1 MSNIVT
7 EMIVEKLDQV
17 ILLLQVQK
25 PATAGEENWT
35 LLNRQIESIRQGIAD
50 QQLLGQKG
58 ARKQDTILAAIAG
71 LENHLKALPGKATVE
86 HKHHLHKGVWIV
98 AGLLVITILLSWQ
111 WLVQIGEKEQFR
123 ENGLKYRY
131 LKAFGDKEVRQLCH
145 RADSIYAARQ
155 DDFEEKVLSEEKQQ
169 QDWADSIRLA
179 GERRGRKN
187 NNPQSRIIP

>member
-35 LLNRQIESIRQGIAD
+35 LLNRQIESIRQGITD
-50 QQLLGQKG
+50 QQLQGQKG
-58 ARKQDTILAAIAG
+58 AHKQDTILAAIAG

-86 HKHHLHKGVWIV
+86 HKHHLHKGVWIA

-111 WLVQIGEKEQFR
+111 WMVQVGEKKQFR
-123 ENGLKYRY
+123 ENDIKYRY
-131 LKAFGDKEVRQLCH
+131 LKAYGDRKVTQLCH
-145 RADSIYAARQ
+145 RTDSLYEARQ
-155 DDFEEKVLSEEKQQ
+155 DDFEEKVLSKEKMI
-169 QDWADSIRLA
+169 QDWVDSVKLA
-179 GERRGRKN
+179 GEWMGFSNRK
-187 NNPQSRIIP
+187 PRATR